1 MRLTRE
7 GFRGEAPLLG
17 RKPPALAIVRLAVI
31 VIGLLVTFGVDR
43 ATASAPLQHLYYLP
57 IILASLWIGRVAGLT
72 VSGAS
77 IVLYHIANPGLLSA
91 GYKDSD
97 VVQIV
102 LFLAVG
108 IVTSTLAENA
118 RHLHQLA
125 STDDLTGLHNL
136 RSFENALTNLVRTAR
151 MTGAPLSMLAIDVD
165 RLKRI
170 NDAHGH
176 LAGAE
181 AVRTVGHVL
190 AAHLPTTAVACRYG
204 GDEFVVA
211 LPGYT
216 AEKAAAVAQHLRRY
230 VNGVAPFLAG
240 VSFPATT
247 LSISVGVA
255 CLEPRDFRSMQ
266 KIETAEAE
274 MIGESLFKAADRA
287 LYVAKEEGRNRVS
300 V

>member
-1 MRLTRE
+1 
-7 GFRGEAPLLG
+7 
-17 RKPPALAIVRLAVI
+17 
-31 VIGLLVTFGVDR
+31 VDR
-43 ATASAPLQHLYYLP
+43 VTASAPLQHLYYLP
-57 IILASLWIGRVAGLT
+57 IILASLYIGRRAGLV
-72 VSGAS
+72 VSGVA
-77 IVLYHIANPGLLSA
+77 IVLYHIANPALLSS

-118 RHLHQLA
+118 RHLHKLA
-125 STDDLTGLHNL
+125 MTDDLTGLHNL
-136 RSFENALTNLVRTAR
+136 RSFEEQLTELVRASR
-151 MTGAPLSMLAIDVD
+151 ESRAPLSMVAIDVD

-170 NDAHGH
+170 NDVHGH

-181 AVRTVGHVL
+181 AVRTVGQVL
-190 AAHLPTTAVACRYG
+190 AAHLPEDAVACRYG

-216 AEKAAAVAQHLRRY
+216 SEEASTIAQDLRQR
-230 VNGVAPFLAG
+230 VHGVAPFLAG
-240 VSFPATT
+240 VSFAPAT
-247 LSISVGVA
+247 LSISAGVA
-255 CLEPRDFRSMQ
+255 CLEPSDFRLMKSD
-266 KIETAEAE
+266 IADLE
-274 MIGESLFKAADRA
+274 MVGESLFKAADRA